1 MVTTDGSPDD
11 RHGSLIARDREIGL
25 SASEKFGS
33 RTGESVSG
41 GAPYVFP
48 PLEAFTRDRPEF
60 IPSRSTIRRVWNYA
74 RRRIRAVRMGG
85 QTGRPPNSPGRAK
98 KFGEWTVFVGRDCEL
113 TRDIGEIISM
123 FCSEESGDLYYGD
136 SVHHGGG
143 EEGQSVFHLRPGW
156 SPERLRA
163 HCYVGEAL
171 IAHTSL
177 VERCGGARRLARL
190 SAHGRALVLS
200 EHAATVTR
208 IPRSL
213 YASPYDQRM
222 PAVDVGEVRDH
233 CRRTGIEGTIEISP
247 DGGHAVLLRHVRGRP
262 SVCVVIP
269 TKGTSADVF
278 GNRRVLAVGA
288 IESLLRACD
297 AVDIEIVVVFDQDT
311 PPGARDEILRAGGG
325 AASAIEFDGPFNFAR
340 KINIAAVRTDAEFL
354 LLLNDDVEIESPDLL
369 DVLLGY
375 MEDDTVGLVAPLL
388 KFEDGTV
395 QSAGHLLNPAP
406 FDLYRGFPL
415 NSSAGYGVLGVAREA
430 SSVIAA
436 VALTR
441 KADFLAVGG
450 LCEDFPGDYN
460 DVDFALKLSML
471 GKRTIVTPYISCWHF
486 ESKTR
491 KAEPDPAATA
501 RLGARWRS
509 LIENDPLG
517 NPGLQPYELIW
528 KADVDTRW
536 ALDESL
542 GASVLWDD
550 KEWSELRKNDDSG
563 IHRTMYYPHRIKW
576 VGQ

>member
-11 RHGSLIARDREIGL
+11 WHGSLIARDREMGL
-25 SASEKFGS
+25 SASERFGW

-60 IPSRSTIRRVWNYA
+60 IPSRSIMRRVWNYA
-74 RRRIRAVRMGG
+74 RRRIRAVRRGG
-85 QTGRPPNSPGRAK
+85 QTGRPSNSPGRAK

-113 TRDIGEIISM
+113 TRDLGEIISK

-136 SVHHGGG
+136 SVHHSGD
-143 EEGQSVFHLRPGW
+143 EAGQSVVQLRPGW

-163 HCYVGEAL
+163 HCYVGETL

-177 VERCGGARRLARL
+177 VGRCGGPRRLARL

-200 EHAATVTR
+200 EHAFTVTR
-208 IPRSL
+208 IPRLL
-213 YASPYDQRM
+213 YASSYDQRM

-278 GNRRVLAVGA
+278 GSRRVLAVGA

-325 AASAIEFDGPFNFAR
+325 AARAIEFDGPFNFAR
-340 KINIAAVRTDAEFL
+340 KINVAAVRTDAEFL

-415 NSSAGYGVLGVAREA
+415 NSSAGYGVLGVAREV

-436 VALTR
+436 VAITR
-441 KADFLAVGG
+441 RSDFLAVGG

-460 DVDFALKLSML
+460 DVDFALKALRA
-471 GKRTIVTPYISCWHF
+471 GYRNIWTPFARLWHF
-486 ESKTR
+486 ESLSRDPSVRSEEYEELYRRWGTDADKDVYTR
-491 KAEPDPAATA
+491 
-501 RLGARWRS
+501 S
-509 LIENDPLG
+509 
-517 NPGLQPYELIW
+517 
-528 KADVDTRW
+528 
-536 ALDESL
+536 
-542 GASVLWDD
+542 
-550 KEWSELRKNDDSG
+550 
-563 IHRTMYYPHRIKW
+563 
-576 VGQ
+576 